1 MIEALRRSGYAF
13 WKFDE
18 QANITYYEN
27 IFTGVIV
34 AVKHGDRLEVIAA

>member
-27 IFTGVIV
+27 IFTGVII
-34 AVKHGDRLEVIAA
+34 AIHGERLEVIAA

>member
-1 MIEALRRSGYAF
+1 MIEALQRGGYAF

-18 QANITYYEN
+18 RSGITYYEN

-34 AVKHGDRLEVIAA
+34 AVAPGDRLEVIAA